1 MSEESEEIKK
11 VRKVRPIYVMLP
23 KDGLY
28 EVHQCVGLEE
38 VREVLGKAGIA
49 DEVKLAEVVL
59 VRGDKIPL
67 KVQVQTKL
75 QFGNR

>member
-1 MSEESEEIKK
+1 MTEKIKK

-38 VREVLGKAGIA
+38 VRDVLGKAGVEG
-49 DEVKLAEVVL
+49 DEAKLAEVVL

-67 KVQVQTKL
+67 KVQVQTRL
-75 QFGNR
+75 TFGNR